1 MVKFQFS
8 AIVKGTRPSLG
19 EEVRGLAAQKPRD
32 PWVGWS

>member
-8 AIVKGTRPSLG
+8 AIVKGKRPSSG
-19 EEVRGLAAQKPRD
+19 EEVRGLAAQKLRD